1 MGVSARLGPP
11 MVSRSGALV
20 GAALTWLAM
29 EAYSAELLCI
39 SWYVLGQVRR
49 WGAVAWHSDIRAD
62 LYVC

>member
-20 GAALTWLAM
+20 GTWLTWLAM

-39 SWYVLGQVRR
+39 SRYVLGQARR
-49 WGAVAWHSDIRAD
+49 WGAVA
-62 LYVC
+62 